1 VKKFAPAFLILI
13 FSGAIALGD
22 FEEVVAQTT
31 NLNPKIPRFSGSFT
45 SSGAGYEEPYFS
57 IEGFIP
63 IKYTRT
69 SSLTFFQGQL
79 NFLTDSTK
87 GGNLVLGHRFKGDG
101 NELFGGY
108 VAYDV
113 RDTGNNVF
121 SQIGFGL
128 ERLGNW
134 DLRVNGYLPLGNTS
148 KQTAESVSSP
158 QFSQNFL
165 VSNVQKQF
173 QVALAG
179 ADVEAGGRL
188 AWLGDGDLRGY
199 AGLYYYTGEG
209 IKDAIGVRG
218 RLEAR
223 PTENLRL
230 GLMLQHDPVFD
241 TRLVLNLGVSFAAGR
256 SPHPKEPRIFARITD
271 PVGRTPTIT
280 MSQQARNTQVAVTNP
295 KTGKPWQFRHVNLG
309 TGNGEGTI
317 ENPTGAVQTAL
328 NIAEPEDIVYV
339 DFSKNPGIDSFS
351 IPDKVSVLST
361 SPVQR
366 IDTKEFGLLQ
376 LPKSGSGQ
384 LPTVRGTVTLG
395 NDSTLSGFAIAGVTG
410 NAIQGSG
417 INNVTIRDNQIT
429 NPTGQGIAL
438 SGVGGNNLIANNT
451 ISGTAGQ
458 AIFLQGFGDSQ
469 QLFTIKDNSIS
480 NSGSQGLAALVSG
493 NAKQEITASNNMVVN
508 STGAGVF
515 IQANN
520 NSRQV
525 FNLDGGIVRGT
536 VKDSLGEGG
545 QGIFLA
551 ANGAAQQTFTLGK
564 TNISDNVGQ
573 GIFLA
578 ANGTAQQKF
587 TLNSPTVNRSG
598 GQGIFAQA
606 NENAKQEFEINQ
618 TTVSGIVKDSNSD
631 GGQGIFVAANTQ
643 GQQNFT
649 LNSLTVND
657 NAAQGIFIAANGA
670 AKQNFTVNTPTVNRN
685 IGQGIFVQANGAAKQ
700 EFDINQATVSST
712 AKDRNGD
719 GGQGLF
725 ISVNGGAQQTFNLNN
740 PTVTDS
746 SGQGI
751 FFSTSGDINNSNSFT
766 QQSFTLNNPTVNYS
780 RGQGIFVQ
788 ANDNVKQEFTIIDG
802 KVSNTNLDSKN
813 EGGQGIFV
821 QANGVA
827 QQSFMIDK
835 LTVTDSAG
843 QGLFLQSN
851 TNANSKST
859 LSRNIITNSGSNSI
873 LLQTNGNSQASLN
886 ILENQLIDGLI
897 GGMNSKQAMCLALRG
912 NNSKTGYLLQQN
924 SGTFQVADRDN
935 VGSNNTGTVTFQSG
949 KDNFSNVPVC
959 P

>member
-1 VKKFAPAFLILI
+1 MKKFAPAFLILI

-22 FEEVVAQTT
+22 SQGVIAQTT
-31 NLNPKIPRFSGSFT
+31 NINPKIPRFSGSFT
-45 SSGAGYEEPYFS
+45 STGAGYEEPYFS
-57 IEGFIP
+57 IQGFIP
-63 IKYTRT
+63 IKHTPA
-69 SSLTFFQGQL
+69 SSLTFFEGQL

-87 GGNLVLGHRFKGDG
+87 GGNLVLGHRFKGNG

-108 VAYDV
+108 LAYDV

-134 DLRVNGYLPLGNTS
+134 DVRINGYLPLGNTS
-148 KQTAESVSSP
+148 KQTAESLSSP
-158 QFSQNFL
+158 RFWQNFL
-165 VSNVQKQF
+165 VSNAQKQF

-179 ADVEAGGRL
+179 ADIEAGGRL
-188 AWLGDGDLRGY
+188 AGLGEGDLRGY

-209 IKDAIGVRG
+209 MKDAIGVRG

-241 TRLVLNLGVSFAAGR
+241 TRLVLNLGVSFATGR
-256 SPHPKEPRIFARITD
+256 APHPKEPSIFARITD
-271 PVGRTPTIT
+271 PVGRTPIIT
-280 MSQQARNTQVAVTNP
+280 VSQQARNTQVVATNP
-295 KTGKPWQFRHVNLG
+295 ETGKPWQFRHVNLG

-317 ENPTGAVQTAL
+317 ENPTGTVQTAL

-361 SPVQR
+361 SPVQT

-395 NDSTLSGFAIAGVTG
+395 NDSTLSGFAIANATG

-429 NPTGQGIAL
+429 NPTGQGIGL
-438 SGVGGNNLIANNT
+438 SGVGGNNLIANNR

-458 AIFLQGFGDSQ
+458 GIFLQGFGDGQ
-469 QLFTIKDNSIS
+469 QLFTIKDNTIS
-480 NSGSQGLAALVSG
+480 NSGAQGLVALVSG
-493 NAKQEITASNNMVVN
+493 NAKQEIIASNNLVSN

-515 IQANN
+515 IQAND

-536 VKDSLGEGG
+536 VKDRLGEGG
-545 QGIFLA
+545 QGIFIA
-551 ANGAAQQTFTLGK
+551 ANSAAQQTFTLDK
-564 TNISDNVGQ
+564 TSVSDNVGQ

-587 TLNSPTVNRSG
+587 ILNSPTVNRSG

-606 NENAKQEFEINQ
+606 NENAKQQFEINQ
-618 TTVSGIVKDSNSD
+618 ATVSGTVKDSNGD

-643 GQQNFT
+643 GQQKFT
-649 LNSLTVND
+649 LNSSTVSD
-657 NAAQGIFIAANGA
+657 NSAQGIFLAANGA
-670 AKQNFTVNTPTVNRN
+670 AQQNFSVNIPTVNRN

-700 EFDINQATVSST
+700 EFEINKATVSST
-712 AKDRNGD
+712 LKDSKDD

-725 ISVNGGAQQTFNLNN
+725 ISVNGGAQQRFNLNS
-740 PTVTDS
+740 PTITNS
-746 SGQGI
+746 AGQGI
-751 FFSTSGDINNSNSFT
+751 FISTSGDINNPTNLT
-766 QQSFTLNNPTVNYS
+766 QQTFTLNNPTVNRS
-780 RGQGIFVQ
+780 RGQGIFIQ
-788 ANDNVKQEFTIIDG
+788 ANDNVKQEFTITDG
-802 KVSNTNLDSKN
+802 KVNSTNLDSKN

-827 QQSFMIDK
+827 QQNFIIDN

-843 QGLFLQSN
+843 QGLFIQSN
-851 TNANSKST
+851 TNANLKST
-859 LSRNIITNSGSNSI
+859 LSRNIINNSI
-873 LLQTNGNSQASLN
+873 FLQTNGNSQATLN

-897 GGMNSKQAMCLALRG
+897 VGMNSKQAMCLALRG

-924 SGTFQVADRDN
+924 SGKFQVVDRDN
-935 VGSNNTGTVTFQSG
+935 VASKNTGAVTFQPG
-949 KDNFSNVPVC
+949 KDNFINVPAC

>member
-1 VKKFAPAFLILI
+1 MKKFIPVFLSLL
-13 FSGAIALGD
+13 FSGAIAQKAI
-22 FEEVVAQTT
+22 AQIT
-31 NLNPKIPRFSGSFT
+31 NINPSIPRFSGSFT
-45 SSGAGYEEPYFS
+45 STGAGYEEPYFS
-57 IEGFIP
+57 IGGFIP
-63 IKYTRT
+63 IKYTGA
-69 SSLTFFQGQL
+69 SSLTFFEGQL

-87 GGNLVLGHRFKGDG
+87 GGNLVLGHRFRGNG

-108 VAYDV
+108 LAYDV
-113 RDTGNNVF
+113 RDTGNNNVF

-134 DLRVNGYLPLGNTS
+134 DLRVNGYLPLGNSS

-158 QFSQNFL
+158 QFWQNFL
-165 VSNVQKQF
+165 VSNAQKQF

-188 AWLGDGDLRGY
+188 ARLGDGDLRGY

-209 IKDAIGVRG
+209 IQDAIGVRG

-241 TRLVLNLGVSFAAGR
+241 TRLVFNLGVSFAAGR
-256 SPHPKEPRIFARITD
+256 APHAKEPSIFARITD

-280 MSQQARNTQVAVTNP
+280 VSQQARNTQVVATNP
-295 KTGKPWQFRHVNLG
+295 KTGRPWQFRHVNLG
-309 TGNGEGTI
+309 IGNGEGTI
-317 ENPTGAVQTAL
+317 ENPAGTVQTAL
-328 NIAEPEDIVYV
+328 NVSQSEDIVYV
-339 DFSKNPGIDSFS
+339 DLSKNPGIDSFS
-351 IPDKVSVLST
+351 IPDQVAVLST
-361 SPVQR
+361 GSVQK
-366 IDTKEFGLLQ
+366 IDTKEFGLFQ

-395 NDSTLSGFAIAGVTG
+395 NDSTLSGFAIANVTG

-429 NPTGQGIAL
+429 NPTGQGIGL
-438 SGVGGNNLIANNT
+438 NGVGGNNLIANNT

-458 AIFLQGFGDSQ
+458 GIFLQGFGDGQ

-480 NSGSQGLAALVSG
+480 NSGGQGIAALVSG
-493 NAKQEITASNNMVVN
+493 NAKQEIIASNNTVSN

-525 FNLDGGIVRGT
+525 FNFEGGVVRGT
-536 VKDSLGEGG
+536 VKDSLGQGG
-545 QGIFLA
+545 QGIFVA
-551 ANGAAQQTFTLGK
+551 VNSAAQQTFTLAK
-564 TNISDNVGQ
+564 TSVSDNVGQ

-578 ANGTAQQKF
+578 ANGTGQQKF
-587 TLNSPTVNRSG
+587 ILNSPTVNRSG
-598 GQGIFAQA
+598 GQGVFAQA

-618 TTVSGIVKDSNSD
+618 ATVSGIVKDSNGD
-631 GGQGIFVAANTQ
+631 GGQGIFIAANTQ
-643 GQQNFT
+643 GQQKFT
-649 LNSLTVND
+649 LNNLTVSD
-657 NAAQGIFIAANGA
+657 NAAQGIFLAANGA
-670 AKQNFTVNTPTVNRN
+670 AQQNFTVNTPTVNRN

-700 EFDINQATVSST
+700 EFDIDRATIRSTDKDSS
-712 AKDRNGD
+712 GD
-719 GGQGLF
+719 GGQSLF
-725 ISVNGGAQQTFNLNN
+725 ISVNGGAQQIFNLNS

-746 SGQGI
+746 AGQGI
-751 FFSTSGDINNSNSFT
+751 FISTSGDVQNPSSLT
-766 QQSFTLNNPTVNYS
+766 QQTFTLNNPTVNSS
-780 RGQGIFVQ
+780 RGQGIFIQ
-788 ANDNVKQEFTIIDG
+788 ANDNVKQEFTITDG
-802 KVSNTNLDSKN
+802 KVSSTNLDSKN
-813 EGGQGIFV
+813 EGGQGIFL

-827 QQSFMIDK
+827 QQNYTIDK

-843 QGLFLQSN
+843 QGLFIQSN
-851 TNANSKST
+851 TNASLKST
-859 LSRNIITNSGSNSI
+859 LSRNIINNSGSGSI

-897 GGMNSKQAMCLALRG
+897 SGMNSKQAMCLALRG

-924 SGTFQVADRDN
+924 SGNFQVVDRDN
-935 VGSNNTGTVTFQSG
+935 VGSNNTGVVTFQPG
-949 KDNFSNVPVC
+949 KNNFSNVPAC